1 MKQQE
6 NNKMTKTKLV
16 SDRRVE
22 SALFALFDEEMINKV
37 PENLQ
42 RYVVDLAKKVV
53 EQKDSNSDI
62 YVPKEIFLY

>member
-1 MKQQE
+1 MKTT

-16 SDRRVE
+16 SDKRVE
-22 SALFALFDEEMINKV
+22 DALYALFDIGFIDRV

-53 EQKDSNSDI
+53 EQRDSNSDI
-62 YVPKEIFLY
+62 YIPKEIFSY